1 MSAQISAQAGP
12 ELDAVVLGGAAMDLV
27 AQVKVLPPKDGLAV
41 ARTYTRFPGGSAANV
56 AVGIARLGH
65 RVGFAG
71 KLGDDEAGRLLL
83 RAFER
88 EGVDTGAIMME
99 TGQETATCFIGLD
112 AQGDR
117 IIFALPGASLV
128 ETVSELDRA
137 YVSRGRV
144 LFVGPAY
151 TEVATA
157 AAMAAHDRG
166 ATTFYAPGGAWGPT
180 GLASIQPI
188 LEVVDVLL
196 VSHTEATALTGQSSP
211 GEALQTLS
219 GMGLPVVVET
229 LGQQGALV
237 SAGAGT
243 TLVPAFD
250 VTGPCDTT
258 GAGDAFAAGL
268 VAGFLEGLGWEASA
282 RLGSAAAA
290 LKIQHLGARSG
301 LPTREQAA
309 CFVASYRGGRR
320 L

>member
-1 MSAQISAQAGP
+1 MSPQLSAQAGP

-27 AQVKVLPPKDGLAV
+27 ARVEVLPPKDGLAV

-71 KLGDDEAGRLLL
+71 KMGDDEDGRLLI
-83 RAFER
+83 RAFED
-88 EGVDTGAIMME
+88 EGVDTRAIITE
-99 TGQETATCFIGLD
+99 TGRPTATCFIGLD

-117 IIFALPGASLV
+117 IIFVLPGASLV

-157 AAMAAHDRG
+157 AVSAAHDRG
-166 ATTFYAPGGAWGPT
+166 ATTFYAPGGAWGPD
-180 GLASIQPI
+180 GLAGIQPV
-188 LEVVDVLL
+188 LELADVLI

-211 GEALQTLS
+211 EEALQTLS
-219 GMGLPVVVET
+219 GMGLPVVVVT

-243 TLVPAFD
+243 TVVPALS
-250 VTGPCDTT
+250 VTGARDTT

-268 VAGFLEGLGWEASA
+268 VAGYLEGLDWEASA

-309 CFVASYRGGRR
+309 SFVASYRDGRG